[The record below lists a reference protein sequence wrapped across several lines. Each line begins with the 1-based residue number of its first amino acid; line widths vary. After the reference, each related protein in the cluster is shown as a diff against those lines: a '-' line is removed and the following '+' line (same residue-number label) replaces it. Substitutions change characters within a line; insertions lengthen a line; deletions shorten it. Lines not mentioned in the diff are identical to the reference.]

1 MKRIGLIGVCFGMVL
16 LLTGCGN
23 KSLQCT
29 RAEDNEEQVYT
40 LNFDSKEMLESGTFL
55 YRYVLNEDE
64 IPYFDTIVETIES
77 TYTSENFEGLD
88 IQVSDNGKDTIE
100 VQMNFTADQ
109 MSEIT
114 GSELDD
120 SATYDYIKE
129 DLEDSGFICE

>member
-1 MKRIGLIGVCFGMVL
+1 MKRIGLIGICFGMVL

-29 RAEDNEEQVYT
+29 SAEDNEEQVYT

>member
-29 RAEDNEEQVYT
+29 SAEDNEEQVYT